1 MITTTNPVH
10 AAAATALV
18 GLIPTVLPLELVSP
32 VAESSWAGLVADAY
46 AAAFVGGVSAD
57 VAIVLTDAAAVVG
70 PDTGLVPLGDVLRPA
85 LEAATAHLGAGVL
98 GAVVPDDATNLF
110 ADAGSSVFELRASG
124 VVAGW
129 FAMRTREAPAVASVS
144 RDSAIA
150 GLGRISSVEMSL
162 TVEIGRTRM
171 SVREVLSLEPGAV
184 IELDRSAGAP
194 ADVMLNGRMIARG
207 EIVVI
212 DQDYAVRITEIL
224 DAELGAS

>member
-1 MITTTNPVH
+1 MLAIKDMAGLLRP
-10 AAAATALV
+10 AAATRLVTALRERFE
-18 GLIPTVLPLELVSP
+18 LPVHLHTHDTAGGQLATLLAASAAGVDAVDVATFLRRRLEQDPGGDP
-32 VAESSWAGLVADAY
+32 VA
-46 AAAFVGGVSAD
+46 
-57 VAIVLTDAAAVVG
+57 
-70 PDTGLVPLGDVLRPA
+70 
-85 LEAATAHLGAGVL
+85 TA
-98 GAVVPDDATNLF
+98 
-110 ADAGSSVFELRASG
+110 
-124 VVAGW
+124 
-129 FAMRTREAPAVASVS
+129 APAVASVS